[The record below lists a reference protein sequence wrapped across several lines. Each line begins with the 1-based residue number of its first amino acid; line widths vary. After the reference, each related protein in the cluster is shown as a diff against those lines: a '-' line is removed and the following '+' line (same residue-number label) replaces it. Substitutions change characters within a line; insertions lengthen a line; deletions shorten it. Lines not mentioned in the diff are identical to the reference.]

1 MPNRIQVFE
10 HGALAV
16 GEDGFQPSQFAA
28 LVRYNDLHGCKFF
41 RVGYNR
47 LHFGSF
53 VGVIQVGDLAIEIL
67 PKLESEAAAEKGKW
81 QRALL
86 QMLRQCGLLTV
97 EVAPD
102 ADLHLNQ
109 SPLVDVY
116 LNAFLSEVE
125 HLTHSGLAKRYRLTE
140 GNLYK
145 LKGRIQFAQ
154 HVRRNLLHRE
164 RMFTAHQ
171 IYDRDN
177 PFNRVLK
184 CALGIVGN
192 LAVCPS
198 LVARAVASLL
208 WFEQVN
214 DTRISVNTFERL
226 RFDRNTER
234 YRRALQLARL
244 IILTYSPDLRGGNE
258 HVVAILFDMNKLF
271 ERFILAQLYR
281 AAPQFADRK
290 LHVDGQVS
298 KLFWS
303 SKTIRPDIV
312 ASFESDSAPARVIL
326 DTKWKIPKDG
336 LPADDDLKQMYAYN
350 LHLGGHRSVLVYPWA
365 GVHQTGIY
373 RPYAQSASLPAKH
386 THGCATFYI
395 NLFDANHRLRRDIGE
410 ELIQTAI
417 LGSSVG
423 VTAGWSE

>member
-10 HGALAV
+10 HGTLAV
-16 GEDGFQPSQFAA
+16 GEHGFQARQFAA
-28 LVRYNDLHGCKFF
+28 LVRYNDRHGCTFF
-41 RVGYNR
+41 QVGYNR

-53 VGVIQVGDLAIEIL
+53 VGVIQVGNLAIEIL
-67 PKLESEAAAEKGKW
+67 PKPECEAVADKGKW

-86 QMLRQCGLLTV
+86 QMLRQSGLLKV
-97 EVAPD
+97 EAAPE
-102 ADLHLNQ
+102 ADLHLRQ

-116 LNAFLSEVE
+116 LDAFLAEVE
-125 HLTHSGLAKRYRLTE
+125 HLAHSGLAKRYRVTE

-154 HVRRNLLHRE
+154 HVRLNLLHRE

-171 IYDRDN
+171 VYDRDN
-177 PFNRVLK
+177 PFNRILK

-192 LAVCPS
+192 LAVRPS
-198 LVARAVASLL
+198 LVARAAASLL
-208 WFEQVN
+208 WFEQVSEARITA
-214 DTRISVNTFERL
+214 DTFDRL

-234 YRRALQLARL
+234 DRRALQLARL
-244 IILTYSPDLRGGNE
+244 IILNYSPDLRGGNE
-258 HVVAILFDMNKLF
+258 HVVAILFDINKLF
-271 ERFILAQLYR
+271 ERFILVQINR
-281 AAPQFADRK
+281 AAPQFAERQ
-290 LHVDGQVS
+290 LRVAGQVS
-298 KLFWS
+298 KRFWS

-312 ASFESDSAPARVIL
+312 ASFDDASAAKRVIL

-336 LPADDDLKQMYAYN
+336 QPADDDLKQMYAYN
-350 LHLGGHRSVLVYPWA
+350 LHLGGHRSVLIYPMA
-365 GVHQTGIY
+365 GAHQTGID
-373 RPYAQSASLPAKH
+373 RPYAHSASLPANH

-417 LGSSVG
+417 LSSGSVG
-423 VTAGWSE
+423 VPLS